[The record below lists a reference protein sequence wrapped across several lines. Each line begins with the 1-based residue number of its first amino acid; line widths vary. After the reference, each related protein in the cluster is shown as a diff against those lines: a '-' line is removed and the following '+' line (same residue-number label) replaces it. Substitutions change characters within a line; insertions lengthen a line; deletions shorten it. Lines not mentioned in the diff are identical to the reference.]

1 MVNYLGAAL
10 WVGPGTVV
18 SDDTVD
24 GDHQRGGIVLLL
36 PMVGSDT
43 GNHRFMVVLLLPGT

>member
-18 SDDTVD
+18 SNNTVD
-24 GDHQRGGIVLLL
+24 GHHQRGGIVLLL
-36 PMVGSDT
+36 SVVGSDT
-43 GNHRFMVVLLLPGT
+43 GDHRFMVVLLLSCP